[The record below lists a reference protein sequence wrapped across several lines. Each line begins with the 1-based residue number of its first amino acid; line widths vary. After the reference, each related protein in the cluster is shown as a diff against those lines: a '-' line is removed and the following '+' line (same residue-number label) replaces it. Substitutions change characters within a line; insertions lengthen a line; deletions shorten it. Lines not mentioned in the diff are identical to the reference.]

1 MNLIIKNGIVYDP
14 ANGISGEKMDI
25 FIENGSIVEEVK
37 EGKVIDASGK
47 LVVPG
52 GVDMHS
58 HIAGGKIN
66 TARVMR
72 PDDINSRKRVNPGL
86 RAEAGYTVPNSYG
99 IGYRYARMGYTTVF
113 EPANPPLSAFHTHEE
128 LDAIPMVDK
137 GALVLTGNNW
147 NVMKFVKE
155 RDVEKLVAYLS
166 WLIYRTKSY
175 GIKVVNPGGIEAWAY
190 GRNMRGLDDT
200 VPHFEVTPREIITHL
215 IKANET
221 LNLPHSVHLH
231 CNNLGVPGNYETTI
245 ESMKLA
251 KGFENRDRQVLH
263 VTHVQFNAYAGDS
276 WKTFSSGAEEI
287 AKYVNSQ
294 DNITIDMGQ
303 PVFGSATTMT
313 ADAPAQFALHKL
325 TRAKWG
331 NMDVELETGAGI
343 IPFYYSPKNPVT
355 AVQWAIGLELG
366 LLVESD
372 RVVLSTDNPNGGP
385 FTAYPDIIAMLMSRK
400 KREEELKKAHAL
412 IGRATSLP
420 SVDVERTMEEIIQ
433 MTRSLPAKILNLP
446 RKGHLGIGADGD
458 VAIYDINPLDTD
470 PSTEYERMKK
480 AFSLTEYTIKNGEI
494 VSEKGEIKKE
504 IYGNTFWV
512 NSYRQEHWNLIGDD
526 VSRIFRFYSIEL
538 SSYGV
543 EESWIRNSSP
553 VEVA

>member
-25 FIENGSIVEEVK
+25 FIEDGRIVEEVK
-37 EGKVIDASGK
+37 DGRVIDASGK

-58 HIAGGKIN
+58 HIAGGKMN

-72 PDDINSRKRVNPGL
+72 PDDINSRKKVNPGF
-86 RAEAGYTVPNSYG
+86 RAESGYTVPNSYG

-113 EPANPPLSAFHTHEE
+113 EPANPPLSALHTHEE

-147 NVMKFVKE
+147 NVMNFVRE
-155 RDVEKLVAYLS
+155 RDIEKLKAYLS
-166 WLIYRTKSY
+166 WLIFKTKSY
-175 GIKVVNPGGIEAWAY
+175 GIKIVNPGGIEAWAY
-190 GRNMRGLDDT
+190 GKNMRGLDDT
-200 VPHFEVTPREIITHL
+200 VPHFEVTPREIITNL
-215 IKANET
+215 IRANES

-231 CNNLGVPGNYETTI
+231 CNNLGVPGNFETTI

-251 KGFENRDRQVLH
+251 EGFNNPERQVLH

-276 WKTFSSGAEEI
+276 WKTFSSGAGEI
-287 AKYVNSQ
+287 AKYVNSH

-325 TRAKWG
+325 TKAKWG

-366 LLVESD
+366 LLVDSD

-385 FTAYPDIIAMLMSRK
+385 FTAYPDIMAMLMSSK
-400 KREEELKKAHAL
+400 KREEELEKAHAFV
-412 IGRATSLP
+412 GKATSLP
-420 SVDVERTMEEIIQ
+420 SIDTEKTLEEVIQ

-446 RKGHLGIGADGD
+446 RKGHLGSGADGD
-458 VAIYDINPLDTD
+458 VAIYDINPLETD
-470 PSTEYERMKK
+470 PSREHERVKK
-480 AFSLTEYTIKNGEI
+480 AFSTAEYTIKNGEI
-494 VSEKGEIKKE
+494 ISEKGEIKKE
-504 IYGNTFWV
+504 VYGKTIWV
-512 NSYRQEHWNLIGDD
+512 NSFREDDWNLIGDD
-526 VSRIFRFYSIEL
+526 VSRIFSFYSLEL
-538 SSYGV
+538 SNYGV